1 MICDAGK
8 PQRVLVYVSMPKS
21 WPDPREGERHIQVF
35 ITRIKEGLGC
45 SQFEAAALTDLAKE
59 GYLPWL

>member
-1 MICDAGK
+1 MPDK

-21 WPDPREGERHIQVF
+21 WPNLREGERHIQVF